1 MGKKKK
7 SKKSPFYKMIKPFIS
22 DDRVMR
28 AILNAAAAGVA
39 WVAAARA
46 SKNAVAVEEMAQE
59 TKDALH
65 DMPVKNKRIK

>member
-7 SKKSPFYKMIKPFIS
+7 SKKSPFYKLIKPFIS

-28 AILNAAAAGVA
+28 ALLNAAAAGVA

-46 SKNAVAVEEMAQE
+46 SKSAEAVEEMTEEARRD
-59 TKDALH
+59 T
-65 DMPVKNKRIK
+65 PVKTKKVK